1 MTGELYVAG
10 AGLARGYLHRPG
22 LTAERFVPDPFG
34 GPGERMYRT
43 GDLARRRADGNLE
56 YLGRADHQVKI
67 RGFRIEPGEVE
78 SALVAHPGIARAAVV
93 VREDRPGDRRL
104 VAYCVPDGAGQ
115 RVPEGAELRDRLA
128 RSLPEYMVPSVF
140 VPLPRL
146 PLSPN
151 GKLDRRALPA
161 PDEGAGRS
169 AGRGPRTATESA
181 LCALFADA
189 LGVPD
194 VDVDDSFFD
203 LGGHSLLAVK
213 LVSRIRAALDTP
225 LGIRA
230 VFEAP
235 TVAALALRVSHQG
248 VEGK

>member
-1 MTGELYVAG
+1 M
-10 AGLARGYLHRPG
+10 
-22 LTAERFVPDPFG
+22 
-34 GPGERMYRT
+34 
-43 GDLARRRADGNLE
+43 
-56 YLGRADHQVKI
+56 
-67 RGFRIEPGEVE
+67 
-78 SALVAHPGIARAAVV
+78 
-93 VREDRPGDRRL
+93 
-104 VAYCVPDGAGQ
+104 
-115 RVPEGAELRDRLA
+115 
-128 RSLPEYMVPSVF
+128 
-140 VPLPRL
+140 PLPRL

-235 TVAALALRVSHQG
+235 TVAALALRVSHHG